1 MKTYSRKRKTVEE
14 TAHIVV
20 QDANFDEK
28 RIKLEPGEED
38 PLQISS
44 QPMLEFNN
52 IKSETHVNSLI
63 KDEITFS
70 CSQNNSLAENISSA
84 SSDENIYSNVSNKTP
99 APPTRIIPP
108 IPPTRKFPP
117 IPPTN
122 RQ

>member
-84 SSDENIYSNVSNKTP
+84 SLEGQFNPIRLSPCLS
-99 APPTRIIPP
+99 IPSAHG
-108 IPPTRKFPP
+108 
-117 IPPTN
+117 TN
-122 RQ
+122 MMNSRGNPSK